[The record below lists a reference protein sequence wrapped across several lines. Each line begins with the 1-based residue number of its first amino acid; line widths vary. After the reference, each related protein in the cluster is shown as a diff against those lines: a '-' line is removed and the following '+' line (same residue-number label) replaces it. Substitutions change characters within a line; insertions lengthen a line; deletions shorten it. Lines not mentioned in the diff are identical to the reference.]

1 MNSKKGSAARS
12 TSPALVWIWI
22 WICQSDQFPSRDGE
36 HGGGDGADDG
46 ERRAESAR
54 GGDLCG
60 DVLAALRAVALDDFH
75 GDSLIIILCV
85 RVGGVVACADIAGR
99 VHDVDVSLALVVA
112 GGGVRPSSACAV
124 EELVEVGGRRRGEG
138 EALHAGFDGSDDKV
152 VNDRVACILLVSD
165 GATDVNLV

>member
-1 MNSKKGSAARS
+1 LNSKKGSAARS

-22 WICQSDQFPSRDGE
+22 WICQSRDCE

-60 DVLAALRAVALDDFH
+60 DVLAALRAVFLDGFH
-75 GDSLIIILCV
+75 CGRTIIIDV
-85 RVGGVVACADIAGR
+85 ITANAEAFADIAGR

-112 GGGVRPSSACAV
+112 GGAVGPSSACAV
-124 EELVEVGGRRRGEG
+124 EELVDLGGRCRGEG
-138 EALHAGFDGSDDKV
+138 EALLAGFDGSDEKV

-165 GATDVNLV
+165 GATGVNLV